1 MGRQGWTPLTL
12 CAIVL
17 AVTSCT
23 YPEADEPTVRGMT
36 YLGGGPL
43 PDLRVAL
50 VEPEDAAEQGIYPEV
65 FVDGKPVGNFSP
77 RGYFDAHLPAGPHLI
92 EVREPGFQDW
102 SREIHLT
109 APGDYFLAVQ
119 LEPAREQ
126 MEPEPEA
133 KEPPPAEV
141 TP

>member
-1 MGRQGWTPLTL
+1 MMLAL
-12 CAIVL
+12 CAMVL
-17 AVTSCT
+17 AVASCT
-23 YPEADEPTVRGMT
+23 YPEADEPTVPGMT

-77 RGYFDAHLPAGPHLI
+77 RGYFDAHLPPGNHLI
-92 EVREPGFQDW
+92 EVREPGFADW

-109 APGDYFLAVQ
+109 APGDHYLAVQ
-119 LEPAREQ
+119 LEPAPEP
-126 MEPEPEA
+126 MEPVEPEPEA
-133 KEPPPAEV
+133 EEPPPVEV
-141 TP
+141 AP